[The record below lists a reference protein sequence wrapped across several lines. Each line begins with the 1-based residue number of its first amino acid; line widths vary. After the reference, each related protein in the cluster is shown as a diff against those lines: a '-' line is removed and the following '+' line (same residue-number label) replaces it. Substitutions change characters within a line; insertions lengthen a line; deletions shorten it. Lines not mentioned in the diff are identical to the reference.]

1 MYILI
6 LIQII
11 CFLIFLY
18 NIYYFSHED
27 FVITRKDI
35 PMEKIFN
42 IAFLAGF
49 MFLFFSRFFYVLFNP
64 LSHFINLIGFIA
76 YPYLPGL
83 SLIGAMAATPLFLSF
98 YFRTKKLPIGKMLDL
113 FSISFLGVLPLG
125 FLLMFVRQFA
135 KTDLIF
141 NVLFISSFILLIVF
155 KKIIY
160 KFAESGEIKDGSP
173 TLILIS
179 IFSLIYFLVKL
190 FTNLENFVFFQI
202 ENIFLFITIFSSIVL
217 LINHEIM
224 DKFLEKK

>member
-1 MYILI
+1 MYIL
-6 LIQII
+6 LFIQII

-27 FVITRKDI
+27 FVITRRDI
-35 PMEKIFN
+35 PTEKIFN
-42 IAFLAGF
+42 MAFLAGF
-49 MFLFFSRFFYVLFNP
+49 VFLFSSRFFYVLFNP
-64 LSHFINLIGFIA
+64 LPKFLNAIGFIA

-83 SLIGAMAATPLFLSF
+83 SIIGAVAATPLFLAL
-98 YFRTKKLPIGKMLDL
+98 YFRAKKLPIGKMLDL
-113 FSISFLGVLPLG
+113 FAVSFLGVLPLG
-125 FLLMFVRQFA
+125 FFLIFLKQMG

-141 NVLFISSFILLIVF
+141 NVLFISSFILLILF

-160 KFAESGEIKDGSP
+160 RFSESGEIKDGSF
-173 TLILIS
+173 TLIFIAV
-179 IFSLIYFLVKL
+179 FSLIYFLVRL
-190 FTNLENFVFFQI
+190 FVNLDNFVFFKI

>member
-6 LIQII
+6 LIQIV

-27 FVITRKDI
+27 FVITRRDI

-42 IAFLAGF
+42 IAFLGGF
-49 MFLFFSRFFYVLFNP
+49 IFLFFSRFFYILFNP
-64 LSHFINLIGFIA
+64 FPHYLSVIGFIA

-83 SLIGAMAATPLFLSF
+83 SLIGAMSLTPLLLSF
-98 YFRTKKLPIGKMLDL
+98 YFKAKKLPVGKMLDL
-113 FSISFLGVLPLG
+113 FSLSFLGVLPLG
-125 FLLMFVRQFA
+125 FLLVFIKQLG

-141 NVLFISSFILLIVF
+141 NVLFISSFILLIIF

-160 KFAESGEIKDGSP
+160 KFAESGEIKDGSF
-173 TLILIS
+173 TLILIA

-190 FTNLENFVFFQI
+190 FTNLENFVFLQT